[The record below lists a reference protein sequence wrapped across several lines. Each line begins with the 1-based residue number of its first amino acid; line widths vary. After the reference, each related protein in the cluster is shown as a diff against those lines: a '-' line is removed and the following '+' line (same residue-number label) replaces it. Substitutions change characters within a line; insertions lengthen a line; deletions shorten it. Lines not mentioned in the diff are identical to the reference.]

1 MQYTRTHLTLR
12 TSYAAVDDHCNTEHR
27 RYLHL
32 HLHLHRNEQNGESTV
47 HRRHNGTREC
57 VNGSIVPFL
66 NTGGTV
72 YGGTVHRRDRWRE
85 RAAGNLRFIP
95 MASKFGLAGGIP
107 ERKVRPIWDA
117 IDSRQF
123 KNALKH
129 VSTLLA
135 KHPNSPYAL
144 ALKALVLER
153 MGKPDEALSVALNA
167 KELLYANDSLLMD
180 DLTLSTLQ
188 IVFQLD
194 LATGCYEHACSKFPS
209 NLELMMGLFNCYV
222 REYSFVK
229 QQQTAIKMYK
239 HYQQVGEEK
248 ERFLLWAVCSIQL
261 QVLCGSGEDKLLF
274 LAEGL
279 LKKHVASHSLHEPE
293 ALMIYISILERQ
305 AKFGDALEILSGKL
319 GSLLQIEVDKLRMQ
333 GRLLARAGDYTA
345 AADIFHKILD
355 PDDWESFLHYLG
367 CLLEDE
373 SIWCD
378 ETVND
383 PVHPPKFVNDQVSH
397 LTDEQFDG
405 QISIASACV
414 QKLQADTINNLI
426 RCPYL
431 ATIEIE
437 RRKHLR
443 GKGND
448 DNLMDGVVQYF
459 CRFGHLACFTSDVEM
474 FVEVLTTDKKA
485 ELLEKL
491 MKTRDSLSAPLTKTL
506 GLSISFF
513 KIKQL
518 LLGDMSKSSASD
530 LEVSCVQMFEMY
542 CKNLPLSKDMDPQ
555 ESMHGEELLSMICN
569 ILVQLFWRTQNVGY
583 LVEAIMVL
591 EFGLA
596 IQRYKSLE
604 VKNIL
609 MESILHHILPQML
622 VSPLWTELNNLLK
635 DYLKFMDDHFRESAD
650 LTFLAYRHRNYS
662 KVIEFVQFKDRLQHS
677 SQYLVARVETSILQ
691 LKQNADNIE
700 EEEGVLQSLK
710 CGIQFLELSKEVGSK
725 SLTFNEDLQSRPW
738 WTPTS
743 EKNYLLGPFEGISY
757 YPREILTKDTET
769 SLKRVIEKKSL
780 LPRMI
785 YLSIQSASASIKEH
799 VEVNGSVTPD
809 IISELK
815 LLLECYAQLLG
826 FSLTEAIEVV
836 MGFSNGERSCVVS
849 DSNLIDWLNF
859 TVFLNAWSLSSH
871 ELVQPDGNGCRP
883 RIWNILDSMLEKY
896 ILEKVRFQEPQLC
909 SPWSGMELLMQLVT
923 EPLAWHGLVI
933 QSCLRS
939 CFPSGKKKKKSGLA
953 YQSSM
958 NLTKAITDSVVHL
971 SHVLEDVLTWITEWN
986 KRPED
991 EHLENILLLLRKDG
1005 HNDGP
1010 GEVFHILE
1018 TFISSMND
1026 AELGDRISQSL
1037 KSWSPADVFR
1047 KMMTGKLKVL
1057 TEFSAICESKLK
1069 LFNSMKQQIAQLLT
1083 NGSSI
1088 STDIYIYI
1096 QCQGLRKCASVS
1108 AVIFIFNN
1116 TLSEQSSQFVARLL
1130 LALVFVGHFPRTKL
1144 DTICFFSLKDK
1155 VVTKIIVNVIML
1167 TILDENVSKIPF
1179 LDVNDMNGFE
1189 GCERETRREVRFESW
1204 KKMVVAMRLVV
1215 PVVVGGWVD
1224 GDP

>member
-1 MQYTRTHLTLR
+1 
-12 TSYAAVDDHCNTEHR
+12 
-27 RYLHL
+27 
-32 HLHLHRNEQNGESTV
+32 
-47 HRRHNGTREC
+47 
-57 VNGSIVPFL
+57 
-66 NTGGTV
+66 
-72 YGGTVHRRDRWRE
+72 
-85 RAAGNLRFIP
+85 

-188 IVFQLD
+188 IVFQRLDHLD

-261 QVLCGSGEDKLLF
+261 QACRSADPRSKLLMI
-274 LAEGL
+274 A
-279 LKKHVASHSLHEPE
+279 VAQQSDLVS

-345 AADIFHKILD
+345 AADIFHKILESWYAWD
-355 PDDWESFLHYLG
+355 MPTSCSDKKFKNLRCVNVYLQPGLYFPDDWESFLHYLG

-596 IQRYKSLE
+596 IQRYVSQYKILLLHLYSHCGALSVAHEWYKSLE

-662 KVIEFVQFKDRLQHS
+662 KISNGGRQMCGCRSAYCRFILRIKRRKRLGPCGLTQNWFNTRVLNPKIESDTHTVGASFCERSVLLPTAQPFWSPPCHFFSSSTPTLEPPPSGVPFCPTSDMPPRAAPFWHVTIFPMRPTCRRHFGQPHLLSVIEFVQFKDRLQHS

-743 EKNYLLGPFEGISY
+743 EKNYLLDYNLVLFSNVSVIDDCYIKLNGWLPSVSGPFEGISY
-757 YPREILTKDTET
+757 YPREILTKDRET

-1069 LFNSMKQQIAQLLT
+1069 LFNSMKQQIAQL
-1083 NGSSI
+1083 
-1088 STDIYIYI
+1088 
-1096 QCQGLRKCASVS
+1096 
-1108 AVIFIFNN
+1108 
-1116 TLSEQSSQFVARLL
+1116 
-1130 LALVFVGHFPRTKL
+1130 
-1144 DTICFFSLKDK
+1144 
-1155 VVTKIIVNVIML
+1155 
-1167 TILDENVSKIPF
+1167 
-1179 LDVNDMNGFE
+1179 
-1189 GCERETRREVRFESW
+1189 
-1204 KKMVVAMRLVV
+1204 
-1215 PVVVGGWVD
+1215 
-1224 GDP
+1224 